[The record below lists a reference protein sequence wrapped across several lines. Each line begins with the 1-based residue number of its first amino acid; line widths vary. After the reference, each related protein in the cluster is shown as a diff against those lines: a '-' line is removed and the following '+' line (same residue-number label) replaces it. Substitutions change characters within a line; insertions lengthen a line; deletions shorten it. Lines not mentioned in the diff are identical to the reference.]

1 MQKYFFLAAGGA
13 AGTLCRYFVSGAAQR
28 FFNTSFPAGTFTVN
42 MLGCLLFGIISGTFE
57 DRLGLS
63 PEMRLMILTGF
74 MGAFTTF
81 STYMFETT
89 ELIKTGQWPLAALNI
104 GGQSALGFL
113 CVIAGLALGRMLVS

>member
-28 FFNTSFPAGTFTVN
+28 FFSTSFPAGTFTVN

-89 ELIKTGQWPLAALNI
+89 ELVKTGQWPLAALNI

>member
-28 FFNTSFPAGTFTVN
+28 FFNSNFPAGTFTVN
-42 MLGCLLFGIISGTFE
+42 MLGCLLFGIITGTFQ

-63 PEMRLMILTGF
+63 PHMRLMVLTGF

-89 ELIKTGQWPLAALNI
+89 ALAKSGQWALAALNI
-104 GGQSALGFL
+104 GGQSAFGFI
-113 CVIAGLALGRMLVS
+113 CVIAGLTLGRTLVS

>member
-1 MQKYFFLAAGGA
+1 MYKYLYLAAGGA
-13 AGTLCRYFVSGAAQR
+13 AGTLCRYMVSGAAQR
-28 FFNTSFPAGTFTVN
+28 IFDTPFPAGTFTVN

-89 ELIKTGQWPLAALNI
+89 ELVKTGQWPLAALSI
-104 GGQSALGFL
+104 GGQSALGFV
-113 CVIAGLALGRMLVS
+113 CVIGGLALGRLIIS

>member
-1 MQKYFFLAAGGA
+1 MYKYLYLAAGGA
-13 AGTLCRYFVSGAAQR
+13 AGTLCRYMVSGASQR
-28 FFNTSFPAGTFTVN
+28 IFDTSFPAGTFTVN

-89 ELIKTGQWPLAALNI
+89 ELVKTGQWPLAALNI
-104 GGQSALGFL
+104 GGQSALGFV
-113 CVIAGLALGRMLVS
+113 CVIGGLALGRLIVS